1 MQSKVVDIWTETSDR
16 RKKYLF
22 IIHLGSG
29 GAVAEVG
36 GEGAGLSGTGT
47 IWPEASRILLYEDIY
62 ESLRS

>member
-1 MQSKVVDIWTETSDR
+1 MYFNKI
-16 RKKYLF
+16 YL
-22 IIHLGSG
+22 GRG

-47 IWPEASRILLYEDIY
+47 MCPDKSRIYLYEDIY